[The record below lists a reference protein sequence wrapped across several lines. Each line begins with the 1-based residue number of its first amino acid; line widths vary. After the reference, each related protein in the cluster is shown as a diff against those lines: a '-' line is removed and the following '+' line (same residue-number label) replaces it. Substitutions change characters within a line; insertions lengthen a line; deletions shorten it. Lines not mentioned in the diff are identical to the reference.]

1 MVYEAE
7 SGERRFLLKAVR
19 ESTGELFNQ
28 FYGVDERDLRWRPAR
43 DQWCL
48 KEIAAHL
55 RDAELLYQRQIEAIS
70 QDREP
75 RLPYEPVDVLPFE
88 REYRDEP
95 LTRLLHEY
103 QEARE
108 ETFWLLRMLD
118 EDDWNRRGV
127 HPYRGPISI
136 YDIAREIHEHD
147 LEHLY
152 QAHNVRKVLPTR

>member
-19 ESTGELFNQ
+19 ECTGELFGL
-28 FYGVDERDLRWRPAR
+28 FYGVDEKGLRWRPAR

-55 RDAELLYQRQIEAIS
+55 RDAELLYQRQLELIS
-70 QDREP
+70 EEREP
-75 RLPYEPVDVLPFE
+75 RLPDEPIDVLPSE
-88 REYRDEP
+88 RNYRDEP
-95 LTRLLHEY
+95 LTRLLNEY
-103 QEARE
+103 QAARE

-118 EDDWNRRGV
+118 EDDWRRCGV
-127 HPYRGPISI
+127 HPYRGPISV
-136 YDIAREIHEHD
+136 YDIARGLHEHD

-152 QAHNVRKVLPTR
+152 QAQQVRKALLAR